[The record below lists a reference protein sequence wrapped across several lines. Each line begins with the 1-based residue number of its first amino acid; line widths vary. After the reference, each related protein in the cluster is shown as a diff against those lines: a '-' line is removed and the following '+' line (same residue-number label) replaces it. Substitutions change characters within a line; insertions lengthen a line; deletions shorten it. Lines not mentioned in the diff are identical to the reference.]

1 MLKCEY
7 CGIEGFSCST
17 YNPDHKMECS
27 FCRSKRIGIYGDL
40 SKEDLIK
47 KIETT
52 HRELHCMSLN
62 SKSCWSMYEIEQQY
76 TKDLKEVLN
85 RWLIYGENT
94 NCESEPLIANTKKLL
109 NK

>member
-7 CGIEGFSCST
+7 CGLENVSCST

-47 KIETT
+47 KIENT
-52 HRELHCMSLN
+52 HRELHCISLN
-62 SKSCWSMYEIEQQY
+62 SKSAWAMLEIEQ
-76 TKDLKEVLN
+76 KIVRDLKEMLN

-94 NCESEPLIANTKKLL
+94 NCESEPLISKTKKLL